1 MAVIFDGYRQYG
13 GLELSSGCWGNR
25 GFMYESVVG
34 GLEEVEDS
42 RGSCLEREKGKGER
56 CLSKISN
63 VTVALVIAAYSEPST
78 NPRRCACRRRCL

>member
-34 GLEEVEDS
+34 GLEEVEDP
-42 RGSCLEREKGKGER
+42 RGSCLAREGQRRGVFVQDLQYQG
-56 CLSKISN
+56 CTSN
-63 VTVALVIAAYSEPST
+63 CSLYGTEH
-78 NPRRCACRRRCL
+78 

>member
-1 MAVIFDGYRQYG
+1 MAVIFNGYRQYG
-13 GLELSSGCWGNR
+13 GLELSSGCWGDR

-42 RGSCLEREKGKGER
+42 KGSCLEREKGKGER

-63 VTVALVIAAYSEPST
+63 MTAALVIAAYSEPST